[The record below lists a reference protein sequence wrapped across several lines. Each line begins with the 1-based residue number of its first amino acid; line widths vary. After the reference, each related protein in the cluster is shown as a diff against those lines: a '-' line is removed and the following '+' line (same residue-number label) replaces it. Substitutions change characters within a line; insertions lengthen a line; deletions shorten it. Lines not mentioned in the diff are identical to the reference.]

1 MDKHKKDGFDTI
13 DDYFSSINADEI
25 AKKITKSVD
34 KLSQNITSTIEDS
47 MKNSGYNNFS
57 EFFAGEIRDKK
68 GQKPHFSN
76 LLKDFDSRIDY
87 VKEAMNNVDYEI
99 KFRGYFKEGHEQA
112 LTDIRC
118 LLDKYENNLDELFI
132 RIKQQIQEV
141 KNHTSNY
148 KKGYIDGYISGC
160 EYVQKAIQKSKAI
173 MMKRII
179 HEIDK

>member
-1 MDKHKKDGFDTI
+1 MEKQKKDGFDTI
-13 DDYFSSINADEI
+13 DDYFSNINADEI
-25 AKKITKSVD
+25 AKKITQGVD
-34 KLSQNITSTIEDS
+34 KLSQNISSTIEDS

-57 EFFAGEIRDKK
+57 EFFEGEIRDKK

-87 VKEAMNNVDYEI
+87 VKDALNNVDYEI
-99 KFRGYFKEGHEQA
+99 KFRGYFKDGHEQA
-112 LTDIRC
+112 LEDIHT
-118 LLDKYENNLDELFI
+118 LIDKYENDLDMLFK

-141 KNHTSNY
+141 KNHSSSY

-160 EYVQKAIQKSKAI
+160 EYVQKAIKTSKNM

-179 HEIDK
+179 NELDK